1 MCILYKSIG
10 TSGYRNSNS
19 GWARL
24 SLVRFPDPLWALK
37 YGLYGWS
44 VQQIFRW
51 HWVNIGL
58 QCSWLGRLVPYTL
71 CNGTL
76 HWRRQTVLLDWMNL
90 RSEGMILME
99 LDFPQKRKITRICIS
114 LMTLFD
120 PQQHFEIALYGN
132 YYIWKAISLH
142 NKYFA
147 CHVEQNCPTWQAI
160 LLHVVC
166 IIMIYTVLMHNPFCR
181 DFRLV
186 RGEKWQILCMQLGPH
201 FIFVTTI
208 TTTGC
213 VKKSVK
219 CKIFQWIRE
228 RNWFNIAQNV

>member
-10 TSGYRNSNS
+10 TSGYRNPNS

-24 SLVRFPDPLWALK
+24 SLVRFPDPLW
-37 YGLYGWS
+37 
-44 VQQIFRW
+44 
-51 HWVNIGL
+51 VNIGS
-58 QCSWLGRLVPYTL
+58 QCSWLGLLVPYTL

-120 PQQHFEIALYGN
+120 PQQHFEIALYG
-132 YYIWKAISLH
+132 YYFIWKAISLH

-166 IIMIYTVLMHNPFCR
+166 IIMIYTVLRWFSSCPWRKITNIMYAVGPCTVGSQTAGRPTHLLHKSLWGGEGGVRFPTHQRAGRAVLDKGSTPQGCFHFCT
-181 DFRLV
+181 V
-186 RGEKWQILCMQLGPH
+186 H
-201 FIFVTTI
+201 
-208 TTTGC
+208 
-213 VKKSVK
+213 SVST
-219 CKIFQWIRE
+219 
-228 RNWFNIAQNV
+228 